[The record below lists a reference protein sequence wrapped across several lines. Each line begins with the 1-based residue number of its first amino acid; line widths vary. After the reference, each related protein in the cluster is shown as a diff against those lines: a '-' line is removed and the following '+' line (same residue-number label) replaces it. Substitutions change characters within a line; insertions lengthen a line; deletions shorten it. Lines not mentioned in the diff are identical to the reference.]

1 MSDRAARML
10 RIAAAVILAAG
21 LVYVLV
27 TLIPPYSQNSKFQEY
42 LDIAVARS
50 TVSPGILKTD
60 IVNRAAQ
67 MGLPLRDGDVRI
79 TEKGGNGL
87 RVDVVYIN
95 RVDLKLYTV
104 DLHFHPSAER

>member
-1 MSDRAARML
+1 MA
-10 RIAAAVILAAG
+10 IGVILAAG

-27 TLIPPYSQNSKFQEY
+27 MMVPPYRQNSRFQEY
-42 LDIAVARS
+42 LDQAVSRPE
-50 TVSPGILKTD
+50 SPGILRTD

-79 TEKGGNGL
+79 TPKDGNGL